1 MNLVMMARPQAT
13 ASVIVIVGL
22 GLNTGA
28 PDTGNIPTVRAFKPD
43 GTENTTFT
51 APTIAEQT
59 GGSGIWKFTF
69 ANDAANPL
77 FTLAGEDRPYTLL
90 IKTATSGGTWYRTVQ
105 IFITN
110 TLIDDVAT
118 ATALAVVDGVCDDVK
133 AEVLTHPTL
142 AEIEASTVLATASA
156 LATVDTNVDTLVT
169 NLAVVDGIVDDI
181 KAEVLTHPT
190 LAEIEASTVLAMD
203 TDIQFL
209 VNVIKNKKEIRKE
222 SSTWY
227 LCVRDSGDSSDIVK
241 KAVKDS
247 SGADI
252 TDIAAGQIAKELASS
267 V

>member
-1 MNLVMMARPQAT
+1 MNLTMMARPQAT
-13 ASVIVIVGL
+13 ADVILLLGL
-22 GLNTGA
+22 ALNTGA
-28 PDTGNIPTVRAFKPD
+28 PDTGNTPTIRAFNPD

-69 ANDAANPL
+69 AHDAANPL

-105 IFITN
+105 IFVTN

-118 ATALAVVDGVCDDVK
+118 AAALAVTDGVCDTVK
-133 AEVLTHPTL
+133 
-142 AEIEASTVLATASA
+142 
-156 LATVDTNVDTLVT
+156 TNVDTLVT
-169 NLAVVDGIVDDI
+169 NLATVDGIVDDI

-190 LAEIEASTVLAMD
+190 LAEIEASTALAMD
-203 TDIQFL
+203 TDVQFL

-227 LCVRDSGDSSDIVK
+227 LCVRNAGDSEDILK

-252 TDIAAGQIAKELASS
+252 TDITAGQIAKELASS